1 MPGCD
6 VWKDSLADWAAMN
19 TLANPFC
26 GLPGYPDLRIIK
38 GNGSL
43 QNVKKSSAYNSLFV
57 TAVMG
62 LLVFGSDAKAGGFSV
77 DDSAWLEKSVAP
89 QEMSDQSE
97 ETADPDR
104 SRTNLEELIRDR
116 SAEYEQVRK
125 QAERDGT
132 LGGALRGALIGG
144 ALTGEVVGVVG
155 GAVLG
160 AVAGSYTSKNVASR
174 IITEHQNYS
183 MRRWSLEQVIEAAKF
198 DSQNTHF
205 DLMLTRNYFI
215 EDLDNGQIKPSAE
228 ALDDIS
234 LLAENATLRMLTIH
248 EIRPLFS
255 ENAEMMEG
263 LEAELAKQQSF
274 VNEFKTMLESVK

>member
-1 MPGCD
+1 
-6 VWKDSLADWAAMN
+6 
-19 TLANPFC
+19 
-26 GLPGYPDLRIIK
+26 
-38 GNGSL
+38 L
-43 QNVKKSSAYNSLFV
+43 QNVKKSSAYNALLV

-62 LLVFGSDAKAGGFSV
+62 SLAFGNVAKAGGYSV
-77 DDSAWLEKSVAP
+77 DDSAWLEKPVAP
-89 QEMSDQSE
+89 QEMSDQSGKP
-97 ETADPDR
+97 ADSER

-174 IITEHQNYS
+174 IITEHQNYN

-205 DLMLTRNYFI
+205 DLMLTRNYFA

-255 ENAEMMEG
+255 ENAEMLEG